1 MACRLKHQ
9 TRAHN
14 ASIKREHTTQA
25 LNASTKREQQTQ
37 ALNASNKRKQQ
48 TQALMGATR
57 PASGYFSAPS
67 SFTSPLEV
75 AFCEQGV
82 SPYVSYRQ
90 GEQPCLSLCEKPR
103 RQPYVTYVAYVLM
116 STAVSGT
123 RAKPETAPCP
133 TRDASPPLELAFGG
147 SVGCLSL
154 QAGRQPYVSY
164 RQGDQPCL
172 NLCEKPQR
180 QPYVTYVAYVLMST
194 AVSGARADSP

>member
-1 MACRLKHQ
+1 MSTKRKHL
-9 TRAHN
+9 
-14 ASIKREHTTQA
+14 TQA
-25 LNASTKREQQTQ
+25 LNASTKRKHLTQ
-37 ALNASNKRKQQ
+37 ALSASTKREHQ

-67 SFTSPLEV
+67 SLAPPLEV

-90 GEQPCLSLCEKPR
+90 GDQPCLNLCKKSR

-123 RAKPETAPCP
+123 RVKPKTASCP
-133 TRDASPPLELAFGG
+133 TRDASPPLEVAFGG

-154 QAGRQPYVSY
+154 RARRQHITTSAHYHINGEAQSPKIPATP
-164 RQGDQPCL
+164 R
-172 NLCEKPQR
+172 E
-180 QPYVTYVAYVLMST
+180 
-194 AVSGARADSP
+194 GA